1 MLNVSSSKAV
11 SHGDRL
17 PRCKGTA
24 WHLPPAPPERR
35 QAAVLHGRVVRYAD
49 SREGQPTSLFTPT
62 RLRSVSSGQNLT
74 LSWKP
79 YAPPPSRGPS
89 CLDQASGARALS
101 EVTGAGLA
109 RLAALPDAVFR
120 PVAAWLAASF
130 PADSSEPSALS
141 TWPSLIRDLDVPLC
155 ERGLLVHCLPY
166 YGSWLWEGITE
177 DMGLTA
183 VPSARQ
189 VARLQA
195 GVGGGALSVGSGPIA
210 SAATVARRSRPAHPF
225 GGPPPCF
232 GALHNSVRVPSRS
245 LSGDR
250 RHLARRRPLE
260 SRPWPGPARP
270 SSRPRGEKPQRNNA
284 MPG

>member
-109 RLAALPDAVFR
+109 RLAALPD
-120 PVAAWLAASF
+120 
-130 PADSSEPSALS
+130 
-141 TWPSLIRDLDVPLC
+141 
-155 ERGLLVHCLPY
+155 
-166 YGSWLWEGITE
+166 
-177 DMGLTA
+177 LTA